1 MGFIS
6 KKFEKRSTLA
16 NPSQYL
22 KDFFAGTFGVINS
35 AGVTIN
41 EQNAD
46 SCVAFGACVDRI
58 SKTIAMLPL
67 DVYKRNTS
75 GRAKATGYYLYDI
88 LKNNPNQDMTSFLW
102 RLVQSRAY
110 LTHGV
115 CYSKIEFDDQ
125 RGTIKA
131 LLPIP
136 PNNVRPMK
144 SKFGKLY
151 FEVYNDELSAYT
163 ILDSDEIFRVYF
175 NTDDGITPKSP
186 VRTYA
191 ESIGLSIAT
200 ERFGAR
206 FFGSGA
212 NMAGVLM
219 HPGNLD
225 AEGDAFANLR
235 KSWDEVYSGIN
246 NSHKVVILEEG
257 MKYEKIG
264 IPPEEAQFLE
274 TRKFQAQEIARIFD
288 MPLDRIQAS
297 YGDSS
302 TYANAE
308 HRDLEFMKFTMLP
321 HTINWQQAIA
331 KYLITDSKTYYAE
344 FNFDIVLKTDT
355 ATRSQFYHQMVG
367 DGIMNADEVRE
378 KENMPSQKDKHGKE
392 GIGKKYYIP
401 AQVMEK
407 SMENVAEKTTEKV
420 MKKE

>member
-22 KDFFAGTFGVINS
+22 KDFFAGTFGAINTS
-35 AGVTIN
+35 GMTVN
-41 EQNAD
+41 ENNAD
-46 SCVAFGACVDRI
+46 SCIAFGACVDRI

-67 DVYKRNTS
+67 DIYRRKNG
-75 GRAKATGYYLYDI
+75 GRDKAVNHYLYDL
-88 LKNNPNQDMTSFLW
+88 LKNNPNLDMTSFLW

-110 LTHGV
+110 LTYGV
-115 CYSKIEFDDQ
+115 CYSKIEYDKQ
-125 RGTIKA
+125 AGTIKA
-131 LLPIP
+131 LRPIP
-136 PNNVRPMK
+136 PQNVRPMRDK
-144 SKFGKLY
+144 SGRLY
-151 FEVYNDELSAYT
+151 FEVYNDLLSAYT
-163 ILDSDEIFRVYF
+163 ILESYEMFRVYF
-175 NTDDGITPKSP
+175 NTDDGVTPKSP

-191 ESIGLSIAT
+191 ESIGLSLAT

-206 FFGSGA
+206 FFGNGA

-225 AEGDAFANLR
+225 AEGDAFKNLR

-264 IPPEEAQFLE
+264 IPPEAAQFLE

-331 KYLITDSKTYYAE
+331 KYLIADSKKYYAE

-355 ATRSQFYHQMVG
+355 ATRSQFYHQMTS
-367 DGIMNADEVRE
+367 DGIMSADEVRE
-378 KENMPSQKDKHGKE
+378 KENMPSQKDKEGNE
-392 GIGKKYYIP
+392 GIGKKYYI
-401 AQVMEK
+401 
-407 SMENVAEKTTEKV
+407 STKV
-420 MKKE
+420 MAKG